1 MIPNAK
7 CLGTLV
13 LLVRLFGTDKA
24 LGLVSDG
31 TADMNA
37 RSEPDPRVASDV
49 ARFKAVRARMIAL
62 AEGLSA
68 EDLSAQS
75 MADCSPGKWH
85 LAHTSWFFEAMI
97 LSSDPGYQPVDP
109 RFQQLFNSYYEALG
123 ERVRRDQRGLMT
135 RPSVD
140 EVLAYRREID
150 RRMVAWL
157 AQGETSGH
165 QRYLFELGLHHDQ
178 QHQELFLMD
187 VLNLMSRSPLDPAAY
202 EIEPRAEA
210 LQIRRGGTVAFDGG
224 LVTIGHDQSG
234 FAFDN
239 EGPAHRV
246 WLEPFT
252 LAADLVTNG
261 DWIAFTQDGGYSR
274 SDLWLSDGWAT
285 VKAEGWSAPLYWR
298 LEDGDWTV
306 MGLTGRK
313 PLDPA
318 APVRHIS
325 FYEAD
330 AYARW
335 AGKRLPSE
343 AEWEHAAASSPDAF
357 SNLAGEVWQ
366 WTSSAY
372 APYPGFQP
380 TPGTA
385 AEYNG
390 KFMANQMVLRG
401 GSFATPPGHDR
412 ITYRNFFYPQQR
424 WAFMGLR
431 LAEDRT
437 VARDAAADDAQ
448 TAAFRKD
455 MIEGLSR
462 AQKAVP
468 PKWFYDADGSR
479 LFEDI
484 TVLPEYYPTR
494 QEMALLR
501 DRAAELTAD
510 FGPDAVLVEF
520 GSGASEKTR
529 ILLDAATDLGAYVPL
544 DISESALMDAAIR
557 VRADYPKLRVQPV
570 LGDFE
575 HLAPLPDDLP
585 SGRRI
590 GFFPGSTIG
599 NLQPDEAEAFLT
611 AARRM
616 LGEGALFI
624 LGVDLVKDPAILVAA
639 YDDSQ
644 GVTADFNRNVLI
656 RANHE
661 LDADFDVD
669 AFVHRAVWNPDASR
683 MEMHLQA
690 IAPTTAH
697 IGGRTFRFM
706 TGETIHTESSRKFTP
721 ESIQAMATAA
731 GWTVVRID
739 TSPAPSV
746 ALAVL
751 RA

>member
-1 MIPNAK
+1 
-7 CLGTLV
+7 
-13 LLVRLFGTDKA
+13 
-24 LGLVSDG
+24 
-31 TADMNA
+31 MNA
-37 RSEPDPRVASDV
+37 RFQPETRAGSDV
-49 ARFKAVRARMIAL
+49 ARYRAVRAAMVTL
-62 AEGLSA
+62 AQGLSA

-85 LAHTSWFFEAMI
+85 LAHTSWFFEALI
-97 LSSDPGYQPVDP
+97 LSSDPDYRPVDP

-123 ERVRRDQRGLMT
+123 ERVPRDKRGLMT

-150 RRMVAWL
+150 RRMAAWL
-157 AQGETSGH
+157 SQGPSSGH
-165 QRYLFELGLHHDQ
+165 QRYLYELGLHHDQ

-187 VLNLMSRSPLDPAAY
+187 MLNLMSRSPLDPAAY
-202 EIEPRAEA
+202 EVEPRRSPVDAA
-210 LQIRRGGTVAFDGG
+210 VGGQVEFDGG
-224 LVTIGHDQSG
+224 LVSIGHDVAG

-239 EGPAHRV
+239 EGPSHRV

-252 LAADLVTNG
+252 LSADLVTNG
-261 DWIAFTQDGGYSR
+261 DWIRFIADGGYTR

-285 VKAEGWSAPLYWR
+285 VKAEGWIAPLYWSP
-298 LEDGDWTV
+298 DGEDWTV
-306 MGLTGRK
+306 MGLTGRR
-313 PLDPA
+313 PIDPD

-335 AGKRLPSE
+335 AGQRLPSE
-343 AEWEHAAASSPDAF
+343 AEWEHAAATSPDAF
-357 SNLAGEVWQ
+357 SNLSGEVWQ

-372 APYPGFQP
+372 APYPGFAP

-412 ITYRNFFYPQQR
+412 VTYRNFFYPQQR

-431 LAEDRT
+431 LAG
-437 VARDAAADDAQ
+437 DAQTTRAEHTDDAQ
-448 TAAFRKD
+448 TAAFRRD
-455 MIEGLSR
+455 MAQGLSR
-462 AQKAVP
+462 DQKAVP
-468 PKWFYDADGSR
+468 PKWFYDAEGSR
-479 LFEDI
+479 LFEEI
-484 TVLPEYYPTR
+484 TALPEYYPTR
-494 QEMALLR
+494 QETALLR
-501 DRAAELTAD
+501 DKAALLTAD

-529 ILLDAATDLGAYVPL
+529 ILLDAAVDLGAYVPL
-544 DISESALMDAAIR
+544 DISESALTDAATRI
-557 VRADYPKLRVQPV
+557 RADYPTLRVQPV

-585 SGRRI
+585 GGRRI

-599 NLQPDEAEAFLT
+599 NLQPAEAERFLAT
-611 AARRM
+611 ARDM

-624 LGVDLVKDPAILVAA
+624 LGVDLVKDPAVLVAA

-644 GVTADFNRNVLI
+644 GVTAAFNRNLLV
-656 RANHE
+656 RANAD
-661 LDADFDVD
+661 LGADFDLD
-669 AFVHRAVWNPDASR
+669 AFTHRAVWNPDASR

-690 IAPTTAH
+690 VTPTTVR
-697 IGGRTFRFM
+697 IDDQTFRFM
-706 TGETIHTESSRKFTP
+706 SGETIHTESSRKFTA
-721 ESIQAMATAA
+721 ESVDAMATAA
-731 GWTVVRID
+731 GWTVERID
-739 TSPAPSV
+739 VSADPSV

-751 RA
+751 RT